1 MVLDNLNTHFE
12 KGSADTLGEQQVNK
26 LLRRVRFHYTP
37 KHASWL
43 NMAEI
48 EIGVLTRQC
57 LNSRYD
63 TLDALRRNVKA
74 WKQHRNKQ
82 PKPLIWTFTR
92 QRADA
97 KLKRHYV
104 S

>member
-12 KGSADTLGEQQVNK
+12 KSFVDTLGEQQATK
-26 LLRRVRFHYTP
+26 LLRRVRLHYTP

-57 LNSRYD
+57 LNTRCETS
-63 TLDALRRNVKA
+63 DALRRNVKA
-74 WKQHRNKQ
+74 WEQHRNKQ
-82 PKPLIWTFTR
+82 RKPLIWTFTR

-97 KLKRHYV
+97 KLRRHYV